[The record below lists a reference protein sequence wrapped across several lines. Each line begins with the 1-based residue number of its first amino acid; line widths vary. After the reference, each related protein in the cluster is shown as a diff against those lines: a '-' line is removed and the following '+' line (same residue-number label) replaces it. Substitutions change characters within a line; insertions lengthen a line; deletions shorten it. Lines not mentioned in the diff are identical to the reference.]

1 MDVENFGKNEIK
13 NLYIFDFI
21 INKYCC
27 ICVVMLICFN
37 IRFFFRYFVWL

>member
-21 INKYCC
+21 ISKYCC
-27 ICVVMLICFN
+27 ICVLMF
-37 IRFFFRYFVWL
+37 